1 MIIKTKCTTLFLNLV
16 LKICKKQIKLCF
28 DDWHNNEYMKICY
41 WNLREK
47 FLCGQKDFTK
57 EMWDEIEKAFGQQ

>member
-1 MIIKTKCTTLFLNLV
+1 MSQGIKIYETSDLQEAITMRNKAN
-16 LKICKKQIKLCF
+16 I
-28 DDWHNNEYMKICY
+28 DWREYTKICY

-57 EMWDEIEKAFGQQ
+57 EMWDEIEKAFGQ